1 MNAPQN
7 VIEHALWLVACDAAL
22 MTMLHEWYVRD
33 LGIPGT
39 GRLPF
44 NGWIRERLDYMAGNL
59 GSLNV
64 SAEDMSDA
72 LRINATG
79 DVVAVAESIDA
90 KEHGFKS
97 DVNCYVEE
105 GVVFSSLWL
114 KGFDVKATVDR
125 AEDAE
130 KRFRSV
136 GYSAEVYVDENDSH
150 EVTVNAQ
157 IDFGLYKK
165 NLMDGTLAKATSIY
179 RSIML

>member
-33 LGIPGT
+33 LGIPGA

-44 NGWIRERLDYMAGNL
+44 NGWIRERLDCMAGSL
-59 GSLNV
+59 GLLNV

-72 LRINATG
+72 LRIYATG
-79 DVVAVAESIDA
+79 DVLAVAESIDA

-97 DVNCYVEE
+97 NANCYVEE
-105 GVVFSSLWL
+105 GVVFSSVWL
-114 KGFDVKATVDR
+114 RGVYVNATIDR
-125 AEDAE
+125 AEDAK
-130 KRFRSV
+130 KRFMSV
-136 GYSAEVYVDENDSH
+136 GYSAEVYVHENNSP
-150 EVTVNAQ
+150 EATVNAH

-179 RSIML
+179 RTNMV